1 MGISKVKE
9 ENNKRLEVLFKQHH
23 NWLVS
28 CSFNISKSKDTAD
41 ELVSELYVYLGERV
55 NPSLWYLNSFNLQY
69 CYAFLKTRFI
79 NRIKIQNRTTTL
91 SDTYDDIDSEYN
103 TEFDERLDE
112 AYEGVVNELKE
123 MEKTRQ
129 WASSKLA
136 QLYYFNDDMTLERLA
151 SEIGI
156 CKSTAFTN
164 IKKAKL
170 LVRDRVKNP
179 FRSNS

>member
-1 MGISKVKE
+1 MSKIRI
-9 ENNKRLEVLFKQHH
+9 ENNNRLEVLYNQHH
-23 NWLVS
+23 NWLLA
-28 CSFNISKSKDTAD
+28 CGYNITKSKDASE
-41 ELVSELYVYLGERV
+41 ELVSELYLYLGEKV
-55 NPSLWYLNSFNLQY
+55 NPSLWYLSSFNLQY

-79 NRIKIQNRTTTL
+79 NRIKIQKRTTAL
-91 SDTYDDIDSEYN
+91 ADTYDDIDSEYN
-103 TEFDERLDE
+103 TEFDEALDK
-112 AYEGVVNELKE
+112 AYEDVVNELKE
-123 MEKTRQ
+123 MEKSRN

-170 LVRDRVKNP
+170 LVRDKVKNP
-179 FRSNS
+179 FKTLPD

>member
-1 MGISKVKE
+1 MSKVRI
-9 ENNKRLEVLFKQHH
+9 ENIKRLEVLYNQHH
-23 NWLVS
+23 NWLLA
-28 CSFNISKSKDTAD
+28 CGYNITKSKDSSE
-41 ELVSELYVYLGERV
+41 ELVSDLYLYLGEKV

-91 SDTYDDIDSEYN
+91 SDSWDTTDSEYD
-103 TEFDERLDE
+103 TEFDERLDT

-123 MEKTRQ
+123 LEKTRN

-170 LVRDRVKNP
+170 LVRDKVKNP